1 MEEFKMNYPSLEIYF
16 KSVTSMKGINSMD
29 VMMAQPTIAFI
40 PALEPLT
47 DNIKKQF
54 NKGANNRK
62 LASKLIK

>member
-1 MEEFKMNYPSLEIYF
+1 MNYPSLEIYF
-16 KSVTSMKGINSMD
+16 KAVKSMKGIDDMD

-40 PALEPLT
+40 SDLEPLT

-54 NKGANNRK
+54 NKGANNKK